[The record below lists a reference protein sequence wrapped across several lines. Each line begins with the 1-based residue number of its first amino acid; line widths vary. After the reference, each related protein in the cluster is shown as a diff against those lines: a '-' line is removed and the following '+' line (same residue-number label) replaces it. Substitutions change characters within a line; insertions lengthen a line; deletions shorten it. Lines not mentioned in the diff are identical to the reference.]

1 LTWRGFIPEELER
14 KQKSKGKEVVYAI
27 KDMEINK
34 LVSEEEDN
42 KFLKL
47 MKKTLARIFLMS
59 FILSFE
65 PHCNAL
71 QIVLNKVYMPQ
82 DIAQKTMKHLVERI
96 HATNYLYFTEDELD
110 TAGMGHN
117 KPLYITVR

>member
-1 LTWRGFIPEELER
+1 
-14 KQKSKGKEVVYAI
+14 
-27 KDMEINK
+27 MEINK

-71 QIVLNKVYMPQ
+71 QIMLNKVYMPQ
-82 DIAQKTMKHLVERI
+82 DIA
-96 HATNYLYFTEDELD
+96 
-110 TAGMGHN
+110 
-117 KPLYITVR
+117 